1 MSTFPS
7 VKPASRAWSPGA
19 RAQTIYQA
27 LDGVEVR
34 FVHGTRVVGQ
44 RLTLVF
50 ENVSETEGK
59 SITDHYASNG
69 TTYGVFDLP
78 AAVFAG
84 MNSYD
89 YTNEATNSWRYA
101 GPPQVSYI
109 TPGYQT
115 VSVELLGVSS

>member
-7 VKPASRAWSPGA
+7 VKPSSRAWSPGT
-19 RAQTIYQA
+19 RAQSVYQA
-27 LDGVEVR
+27 LDGVEIR
-34 FVHGTRVVGQ
+34 FVHGSRTVGQ

-50 ENVSETEGK
+50 ENVTEAEGV
-59 SITDHYASNG
+59 SITDHYADNG
-69 TTYGVFDLP
+69 TTYNVFDLP

-84 MNSYD
+84 MNSYS
-89 YTNEATNSWRYA
+89 YTNEAGNSWRYA
-101 GPPQVSYI
+101 APPQVTYI

>member
-7 VKPASRAWSPGA
+7 VKPSSRAWSPGA

-50 ENVSETEGK
+50 ENVTETEGK

-69 TTYGVFDLP
+69 TTYGAFDLP

-84 MNSYD
+84 MNSYN

-115 VSVELLGVSS
+115 VSVELLGVST

>member
-7 VKPASRAWSPGA
+7 VKPSSRAWSPGT
-19 RAQTIYQA
+19 RAQTVYQA
-27 LDGVEVR
+27 LDGVEIR

-50 ENVSETEGK
+50 ENVTETEGK

-89 YTNEATNSWRYA
+89 YVNEANNAWRYA
-101 GPPQVSYI
+101 SPPQVSYV

>member
-7 VKPASRAWSPGA
+7 VKPSSRAWSPGA
-19 RAQTIYQA
+19 RAQTIYNA

-50 ENVSETEGK
+50 ENVTEDEGK
-59 SITDHYASNG
+59 SITDHYADNG

-89 YTNEATNSWRYA
+89 YTNDPLNSWRYA

-115 VSVELLGVSS
+115 VSVELLGVST

>member
-1 MSTFPS
+1 M
-7 VKPASRAWSPGA
+7 
-19 RAQTIYQA
+19 
-27 LDGVEVR
+27 
-34 FVHGTRVVGQ
+34 HGTRIVGQ
-44 RLTLVF
+44 RLTLIF
-50 ENVSETEGK
+50 ENVTEAVGT

-84 MNSYD
+84 MNSYS
-89 YTNEATNSWRYA
+89 YTNEANNSWRYA

-115 VSVELLGVSS
+115 VSVELVGVSS

>member
-7 VKPASRAWSPGA
+7 VKPSSRAWTPGM
-19 RAQTIYQA
+19 RAQTVYQA
-27 LDGVEVR
+27 VDGVEVR
-34 FVHGTRVVGQ
+34 FARGSRVVGQ

-50 ENVSETEGK
+50 ENVTESEGR
-59 SITDHYASNG
+59 SITDHYDDNG
-69 TTYGVFDLP
+69 TTFGTFDLP

-84 MNSYD
+84 MSSYT
-89 YTNEATNSWRYA
+89 YTNDPNNAWRYA
-101 GPPQVSYI
+101 SPPQVSYI